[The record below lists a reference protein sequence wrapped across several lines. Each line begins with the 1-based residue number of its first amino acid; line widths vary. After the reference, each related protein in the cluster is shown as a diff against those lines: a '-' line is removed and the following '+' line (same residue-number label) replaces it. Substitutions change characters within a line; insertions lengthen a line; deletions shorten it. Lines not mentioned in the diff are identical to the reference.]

1 MRLLFF
7 ISFRFSKKVT
17 KLAGKEIR
25 TWSKEKSDESGVVL
39 EGGWGVLSAGQG
51 VPVVGPMAK
60 QPGRSKESTTR
71 GAPLSH
77 SISSS
82 VILPI
87 VHG

>member
-1 MRLLFF
+1 M
-7 ISFRFSKKVT
+7 
-17 KLAGKEIR
+17 AGKKIR
-25 TWSKEKSDESGVVL
+25 MWSKEKSNESGVVL
-39 EGGWGVLSAGQG
+39 EGRWGVLSAGQG

-60 QPGRSKESTTR
+60 QPGRRSKESTTR
-71 GAPLSH
+71 GALSH